1 MYVLLSVCCNSF
13 GFIQGTGS
21 SKLQKKVNCAKTF
34 GLKRPTQFSLHM
46 IRPFDFDQFIAAREK
61 EEQSEIDW
69 KDPFFCICCCVAAKK
84 LLYLSWQCL
93 DSSAVEVLWRNCQ
106 LGPHEKM
113 YHLLLIYRDHSAKK
127 KDFLASPSNFCFHE
141 TFNAYIGCCSDL
153 IYLRLGWVNLSMFYF
168 KTEIA

>member
-1 MYVLLSVCCNSF
+1 MKKHLDLNGQPNSLCTWSGPLISINSMQPEKNKSKAKLIGKIHFLHLLLLCC
-13 GFIQGTGS
+13 
-21 SKLQKKVNCAKTF
+21 
-34 GLKRPTQFSLHM
+34 
-46 IRPFDFDQFIAAREK
+46 
-61 EEQSEIDW
+61 
-69 KDPFFCICCCVAAKK
+69 KK

-141 TFNAYIGCCSDL
+141 TFNTYIGCCSDL
-153 IYLRLGWVNLSMFYF
+153 IYLRLGWVNLSMFYILLKRNSLMRGLGF
-168 KTEIA
+168 FFRRYP